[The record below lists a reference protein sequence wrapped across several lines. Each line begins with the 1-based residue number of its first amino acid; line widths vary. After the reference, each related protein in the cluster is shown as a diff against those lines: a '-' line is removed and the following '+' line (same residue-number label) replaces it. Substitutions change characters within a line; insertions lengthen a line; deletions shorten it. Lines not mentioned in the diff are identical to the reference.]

1 MPVNAVQI
9 DRMRARHTAITNGV
23 AEVIQPALQ
32 SAAADIVAEQKALC
46 PVSKDAAHGNP
57 PGALRDSIQF
67 TAGGEPTP
75 AYSAPGGQQIV
86 DLNAVL
92 ITAGNTKV
100 RYSHFV
106 EYGTVRMAAE
116 PYFWPGIRL
125 LRQRTKAKL
134 QAAFNQAVKEGWARS

>member
-1 MPVNAVQI
+1 MPANAVQM
-9 DRMRARHTAITNGV
+9 DRMRARHAAIPNAV
-23 AEVIQPALQ
+23 AEAIQPALQ
-32 SAAADIVAEQKALC
+32 SAAADIVAEQKSLC
-46 PVSKDAAHGNP
+46 PVSKDSAHGNP

-67 TAGGEPTP
+67 TAGGESTP

-92 ITAGNTKV
+92 ITAGNAKV

-116 PYFWPGIRL
+116 PYFWPAIRL
-125 LRQRTKAKL
+125 LSQRTKAKI
-134 QAAFNQAVKEGWARS
+134 QAAFNQTVNDEWARP